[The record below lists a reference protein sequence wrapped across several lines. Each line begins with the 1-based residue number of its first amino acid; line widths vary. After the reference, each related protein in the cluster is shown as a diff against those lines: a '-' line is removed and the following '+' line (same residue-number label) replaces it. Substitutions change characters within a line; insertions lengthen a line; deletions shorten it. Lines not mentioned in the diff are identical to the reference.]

1 MTTRRPLIAAL
12 VAGMM
17 LGCWGCGLAPHS
29 FRKIKHPAPLV
40 RARSVG
46 LGDREPDSQVVPA
59 LIGRLDDEDPVVRM
73 AAHEE
78 LRQRTGQDFGY
89 VAWSSPEERAQAV
102 SRWRTWL
109 TGPPMPAGSL
119 QSPQMAMAPVA
130 MSPQATRRQARRQR
144 RRRAQPPPQ
153 MVAMPPGQGSP
164 QGPPVMGG
172 AIPMPRPVAVPS
184 GPQAQPQSQSQAP
197 VPAPALVPPST
208 EGSPQ

>member
-1 MTTRRPLIAAL
+1 
-12 VAGMM
+12 MM
-17 LGCWGCGLAPHS
+17 LGCWGCGFAPHT
-29 FRKIKHPAPLV
+29 FRKIQHPAPLV

-73 AAHEE
+73 AANEE

-89 VAWSSPEERAQAV
+89 VAWASPEERAQAV

-130 MSPQATRRQARRQR
+130 MSPQATRRQMRRQR

-164 QGPPVMGG
+164 QGSPVMGG

-184 GPQAQPQSQSQAP
+184 GPQAQPQAQSQSQAP
-197 VPAPALVPPST
+197 AQSQSPAPALVPPST